1 MAIQISTM
9 YLIEYSNSIN
19 WPAYYLIISI
29 YVYFNVN
36 CYRQMRTHAEAIKL
50 AHITQELNR
59 IDSSLSA
66 DVSILR
72 DYIEKASLEFSEAE

>member
-1 MAIQISTM
+1 
-9 YLIEYSNSIN
+9 
-19 WPAYYLIISI
+19 
-29 YVYFNVN
+29 
-36 CYRQMRTHAEAIKL
+36 MRTQAEAIKL
-50 AHITQELNR
+50 AHITQELSR